1 MKIAILG
8 DSLVAISTA
17 HSLLDQETD
26 AEVHL
31 FTERPEIGLMNEGPG
46 IFEKWPPCP
55 NHWISD
61 LKSQEPSEGSN
72 SVRRSWFEKAIAI
85 ALSERGCIIHLR
97 TRCTDVSSGHVE
109 VKGAG
114 RIGSGRIPFDIVSD
128 MRSVSETSTEWS
140 GGVCITG
147 GEPKLEITGNRSDG
161 TTELWWSGP
170 RKDTG
175 SWLQEMKWIGED
187 PRESLTS
194 EIKVGIEIART
205 LVDTIIQK
213 SPGHKIE

>member
-8 DSLVAISTA
+8 DSLVAVSAA
-17 HSLLDQETD
+17 HSLLDKLTE
-26 AEVHL
+26 AEIHL
-31 FTERPEIGLMNEGPG
+31 FTESAEIGLMNEGPG
-46 IFEKWPPCP
+46 IFQKWPPCP
-55 NHWISD
+55 IHWLSD

-72 SVRRSWFEKAIAI
+72 SVRRSWLEKAISI

-97 TRCTDVSSGHVE
+97 TRCTDISSGHVE

-114 RIGSGRIPFDIVSD
+114 RIGSGRILFDIVSD

-140 GGVCITG
+140 GGVCRTG
-147 GEPKLEITGNRSDG
+147 DEPKVEITGKRTDG

-170 RKDTG
+170 RKNTG
-175 SWLQEMKWIGED
+175 SWLQEMKWTGED
-187 PRESLTS
+187 PRESLSS
-194 EIKVGIEIART
+194 EIQYGIEIART

-213 SPGHKIE
+213 SPGQKIE